1 MHKDDKRRV
10 PSKIFILFAFSMFSK
25 QRRLT
30 TRATTTRATATAATE
45 EQQQCWQHKQHE
57 SFTAPAVFPIAI

>member
-30 TRATTTRATATAATE
+30 TRATTTRATTTRATATRGAETMLAT
-45 EQQQCWQHKQHE
+45 
-57 SFTAPAVFPIAI
+57 

>member
-30 TRATTTRATATAATE
+30 TRATTAATTRATTTTRAATM
-45 EQQQCWQHKQHE
+45 
-57 SFTAPAVFPIAI
+57 SAT

>member
-30 TRATTTRATATAATE
+30 TRATTTEAATTTRATATRGAATMLA
-45 EQQQCWQHKQHE
+45 
-57 SFTAPAVFPIAI
+57 T